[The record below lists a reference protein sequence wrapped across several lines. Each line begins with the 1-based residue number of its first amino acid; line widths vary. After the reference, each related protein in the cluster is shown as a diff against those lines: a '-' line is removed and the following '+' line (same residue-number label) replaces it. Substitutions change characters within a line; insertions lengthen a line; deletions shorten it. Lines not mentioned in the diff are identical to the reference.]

1 MTSNASI
8 QANTTSSVT
17 TNNAIIN
24 NELKAPYLVFL
35 GDAEDFLMAKVAK
48 GVAHWR
54 PEKCIGQMRLE
65 SAQVDLGLSDMSV
78 RDAAA
83 AGAKTFVL
91 GLAPIGG
98 TLPPE
103 WLPILIEAMESG
115 MDIASGLHIRLN
127 DIQDLVAVAERT
139 GQRLIDVREPQVE
152 MVCGTGLPRSGKR
165 LLAVGSDCCVGKM
178 FTTLAIHQEMT
189 NRKMK
194 ATFRATGQTGILIE
208 GSGVPV
214 DAVVSDFIA
223 GVVEELCPSNDEDH
237 WDIVEGQGSLFH
249 PAYAGVSLGLLHGAQ
264 ADVIIVCHEAGR
276 EQMDLMEG
284 YPVPPLE
291 EIISTNL
298 QLGALTNPAIR
309 LGGIALNTSSLN
321 EEDALAE
328 ITRCQEQFGVPVV
341 DPVRTGVAAIVDA
354 LPAPV
359 SNAVSDT
366 SSEA

>member
-1 MTSNASI
+1 MT
-8 QANTTSSVT
+8 Q
-17 TNNAIIN
+17 

-48 GVAHWR
+48 GIAHWR
-54 PEKCIGQMRLE
+54 PEKCIGQMRLDD
-65 SAQVDLGLSDMSV
+65 AKADLGLTEMSV
-78 RDAAA
+78 REAAD

-98 TLPPE
+98 TLPAD
-103 WLPILIEAMESG
+103 WMPILIEAMESG

-127 DIQDLVAVAERT
+127 EIADLVAVAERT
-139 GQRLIDVREPQVE
+139 GQRLIDAREPQVE

-178 FTTLAIHQEMT
+178 FTTLAIHQEMARR
-189 NRKMK
+189 NLN

-223 GVVEELCPSNDEDH
+223 GVVEELCPPNAEDH
-237 WDIVEGQGSLFH
+237 WDIIEGQGSLFH

-264 ADVIIVCHEAGR
+264 ADVIIVCHEVGR

-284 YPVPPLE
+284 YPVPHLE
-291 EIISTNL
+291 SVIETNL

-309 LGGIALNTSSLN
+309 LGGIALNTSSLD
-321 EEDALAE
+321 EDEALAE
-328 ITRCQEQFGVPVV
+328 IARYQARFGVPVV

-354 LPAPV
+354 L
-359 SNAVSDT
+359 
-366 SSEA
+366 EA